1 MALIDPVKIYAAS
14 SNLEA
19 EMIRRRLLAAGIEA
33 HAGED
38 VSTVGF
44 SLFGTIAGVFDAGV
58 FVSRPDAVQAMEVI
72 REHERQQAERAGG
85 AAVEATCEDCGK
97 TSSFA
102 AAQRG
107 TVQNCPHCDAF
118 MDVGEVELPGD
129 PDEGIREKPAEEGA
143 ED

>member
-19 EMIRRRLLAAGIEA
+19 EMIRRRLEVAGIEA

-38 VSTVGF
+38 LSTVGYTM
-44 SLFGTIAGVFDAGV
+44 FGTIAGVFDAGV
-58 FVSRPDAVQAMEVI
+58 FVGRPDAVGAMEVI
-72 REHERQQAERAGG
+72 REYERQQAERAGG

-97 TSSFA
+97 TSAFDA
-102 AAQRG
+102 TQRG

-118 MDVGEVELPGD
+118 MDVGEVELAGD
-129 PDEGIREKPAEEGA
+129 PDEGITEKPAEERA